1 MIICNVVVAGK
12 QSIWGMLK
20 MADGNYNA
28 EVTAKVVST
37 EQPTTAHGTA
47 RSDGA

>member
-1 MIICNVVVAGK
+1 MIICNVWSLGNKVFG
-12 QSIWGMLK
+12 GMLK

-28 EVTAKVVST
+28 ELTAKVVST
-37 EQPTTAHGTA
+37 EPPTPTEQP